1 MTPRLTE
8 SLEDYLEAIAELIAN
23 EGHAHSKDIAARLH
37 VTMPSVTGAL
47 RQLEKMGFIVYNTH
61 YPVQLTPEGKAI
73 ADEVIRRHNVLKRF
87 FSHILGLSGEK
98 ATATACRLEH
108 AVDADTIQRF
118 ILFSEAIESR
128 SDARQLQGYLSE
140 AMSMLG
146 DPAAAELRVL
156 TGFAGGKTVRIVR
169 FGRNLPDAGA
179 LEIRTGDVVSIDG
192 PSLDGSSFRLVRNG
206 SPVELPTVAAENIW
220 AKETG
225 GRP

>member
-8 SLEDYLEAIAELIAN
+8 SLEDYLEAIAELIED

-128 SDARQLQGYLSE
+128 SDARQIQGYLSE
-140 AMSMLG
+140 AMSMLD
-146 DPAAAELRVL
+146 DPASGDLRVL
-156 TGFAGGKTVRIVR
+156 TGFPGGKTVRIMR
-169 FGRNLPDAGA
+169 FGRNLTGA
-179 LEIRTGDVVSIDG
+179 DSLAVKMNDVVSIDG
-192 PSLDGSSFRLVRNG
+192 PSLDGSSLRLVRNG
-206 SPVELPTVAAENIW
+206 SPVELPIVAAENIW
-220 AKETG
+220 AKAL
-225 GRP
+225 

>member
-8 SLEDYLEAIAELIAN
+8 SLEDYLEAIAELIAD

-108 AVDADTIQRF
+108 AVDSDTIQRF
-118 ILFSEAIESR
+118 TLFSEAIESR
-128 SDARQLQGYLSE
+128 SDAKQLQGYLSE
-140 AMSMLG
+140 AMSLLG
-146 DPAAAELRVL
+146 DPASEGMRVL
-156 TGFAGGKTVRIVR
+156 TGFSGGSVVRITR
-169 FGRNLPDAGA
+169 FGRNLPKTES
-179 LEIRTGDVVSIDG
+179 LEIREDDVVSVDG

-206 SPVELPTVAAENIW
+206 SPVELPMVVAENIW
-220 AKETG
+220 AKEAAT
-225 GRP
+225 RS

>member
-8 SLEDYLEAIAELIAN
+8 SLEDYLEAIAELIAD

-73 ADEVIRRHNVLKRF
+73 ADEVIRRHTVLKRF
-87 FSHILGLSGEK
+87 FSQILGRSGEK

-146 DPAAAELRVL
+146 DPAAAGLRVL

-169 FGRNLPDAGA
+169 FGRNLPDAENIG
-179 LEIRTGDVVSIDG
+179 IRKDDVVSIDG
-192 PSLDGSSFRLVRNG
+192 PSLDGSSFRLMRNG
-206 SPVELPTVAAENIW
+206 STVELPTVAAENIW
-220 AKETG
+220 AKETD